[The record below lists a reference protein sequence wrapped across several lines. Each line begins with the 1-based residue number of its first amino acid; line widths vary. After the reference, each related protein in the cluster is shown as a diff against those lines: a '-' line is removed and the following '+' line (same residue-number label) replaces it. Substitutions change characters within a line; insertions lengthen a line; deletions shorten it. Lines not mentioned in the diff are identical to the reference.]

1 MIYDL
6 PHTFV
11 IALFLG
17 LLALAA
23 INDIAE
29 FKIPNR
35 ICLGIA
41 ALYPVHVLASPVTV
55 DWLGGLAVG
64 GIALVC
70 GIVLFVLRAMGGGDI
85 KLITVTALWAGPGAI
100 VDFIGFSALAGG
112 LMAIFMLSPVRF
124 SLAMVFD
131 RAGDKESRDA
141 LLGSVLPYGVAIA
154 IGGFVVGAYL
164 LGNGSPG

>member
-35 ICLGIA
+35 ICIAIA
-41 ALYPVHVLASPVTV
+41 ALYPIHVLAAPQSI

-64 GIALVC
+64 GAALAC
-70 GIVLFVLRAMGGGDI
+70 GIALFVLRAMGGGDI
-85 KLITVTALWAGPGAI
+85 V
-100 VDFIGFSALAGG
+100 
-112 LMAIFMLSPVRF
+112 
-124 SLAMVFD
+124 
-131 RAGDKESRDA
+131 
-141 LLGSVLPYGVAIA
+141 
-154 IGGFVVGAYL
+154 
-164 LGNGSPG
+164 